1 MLHTGGQTWPNM
13 AGNNQPPSNVR
24 PPSPFKPDSTVYEPE
39 SLKKAR
45 RLAGMTDEQA
55 RREQQ
60 KNKGSQVR

>member
-1 MLHTGGQTWPNM
+1 MTIKNPNDGG
-13 AGNNQPPSNVR
+13 R
-24 PPSPFKPDSTVYEPE
+24 PQSPFKPDSTVWEPE

-45 RLAGMTDEQA
+45 AIAGMTDEQA

>member
-1 MLHTGGQTWPNM
+1 M
-13 AGNNQPPSNVR
+13 AGTNNQPPSNVR

-55 RREQQ
+55 RREQA
-60 KNKGSQVR
+60 KNKGQQVR